1 MNRTLPP
8 GFSFLY
14 PMANKNVQRS
24 GQIKKSDASAL
35 SASKKIARL
44 VFCIVAIYFL
54 TLTVLIFAIQR
65 EDLRSL
71 QSPVEAHY
79 PGSLLSLLYF
89 AYYGMPAV
97 IAALFGFIFKP
108 FWKNFRLVLVIIFL
122 VHWAYSTVVY
132 TLRYALLVKWHD
144 ELQETQEGK
153 LQVFSMRH
161 KFYDDDK
168 NSVMDRVELIGE
180 FDLSLLANGE
190 YLLEA
195 FLSQDGQRLP
205 NARAGAYRF
214 ILEDESKPTP
224 IKREEKQDP
233 RENQKPALHK
243 YDKKTLEAG
252 AKKQRIFQ
260 HSFQANLNRYQVY
273 FVNGPLDVDFELRKI
288 LRSNEAIEKVLCLSR
303 WAAFLRT
310 TSWEGYDPDLKPM
323 ILEVQT
329 INSVYSFNLLPLHLN
344 Q

>member
-97 IAALFGFIFKP
+97 IAALFG
-108 FWKNFRLVLVIIFL
+108 
-122 VHWAYSTVVY
+122 
-132 TLRYALLVKWHD
+132 HD
-144 ELQETQEGK
+144 ETLGLSSPQ
-153 LQVFSMRH
+153 QV
-161 KFYDDDK
+161 
-168 NSVMDRVELIGE
+168 
-180 FDLSLLANGE
+180 
-190 YLLEA
+190 
-195 FLSQDGQRLP
+195 
-205 NARAGAYRF
+205 
-214 ILEDESKPTP
+214 
-224 IKREEKQDP
+224 
-233 RENQKPALHK
+233 
-243 YDKKTLEAG
+243 
-252 AKKQRIFQ
+252 
-260 HSFQANLNRYQVY
+260 
-273 FVNGPLDVDFELRKI
+273 
-288 LRSNEAIEKVLCLSR
+288 
-303 WAAFLRT
+303 
-310 TSWEGYDPDLKPM
+310 
-323 ILEVQT
+323 
-329 INSVYSFNLLPLHLN
+329 
-344 Q
+344 